1 MLTQLHLARA
11 ILLRLL
17 VSKLGVSMVTG
28 ATFARLLKGYKARAD
43 GRRAGGRAAGGHILL
58 LGTWYQVPGTPCYQ
72 VPGATARYPVPGT
85 GCQVPGTR
93 YLVPDTWY
101 LVPGTWYQVYRGGLS
116 HESELAPIRH
126 GRGRA
131 GNLGIM
137 RLLIS
142 EIQRALTMV
151 TQMNCQC

>member
-101 LVPGTWYQVYRGGLS
+101 LAPGLPGR
-116 HESELAPIRH
+116 SEPRI
-126 GRGRA
+126 RA
-131 GNLGIM
+131 GSHQTWAGEGRKPRNYAAID
-137 RLLIS
+137 
-142 EIQRALTMV
+142 
-151 TQMNCQC
+151 